1 MKKNTIPRRSAKKA
15 KIKKTEQNFYNAFD
29 KNMLGSEVETQNP
42 FKVLIPINNQISSL
56 YALETAMARKW
67 PLNTKFLLLTVIEC
81 LDVMAGENKPLH
93 TDTLIAEQDEHRQEM
108 ASWLKNVQQYFAEVF
123 PETEANIVFGKIAP
137 KICETAFLWDA
148 NYVLI
153 GSHDLSLVNRITLGS
168 VASKVLLNAPC
179 SVEAVRFR
187 NFKDLDSRNTTK
199 ECEEIREIA
208 EQAPKRIIVG
218 TDFSDEAENAF
229 DWVAKSPWFD
239 NTEIKLITVKQS
251 IRNAPV
257 ASFLAGS
264 KTYISEQKIQ
274 QAIENRLRTRA
285 QEISR
290 KLPKCKLETMILHS
304 DCVYEAILEQAHNWE
319 ADLVVIGA
327 RKSLSTEEEKLVS
340 NAIPLMDRLR
350 CSTIGIKKQNQ
361 KLSNFSWYSDL
372 QTTEGRTGI

>member
-1 MKKNTIPRRSAKKA
+1 MKKNTTQKRSVKNTKKKKA
-15 KIKKTEQNFYNAFD
+15 EQNIYNAFE
-29 KNMLGSEVETQNP
+29 KKMPRPEAETQNP

-56 YALETAMARKW
+56 YSLETAMARKW
-67 PLNTKFLLLTVIEC
+67 PSNTKFLLLTVIEC
-81 LDVMAGENKPLH
+81 LDVGAGENKVFH
-93 TDTLIAEQDEHRQEM
+93 NDTLIAEQDEHRKEM
-108 ASWLKNVQQYFAEVF
+108 AAWLKDVQQYFAEVF
-123 PETEANIVFGKIAP
+123 PETEATIAFGKIAP
-137 KICETAFLWDA
+137 KICETALLWDA
-148 NYVLI
+148 NYILI

-187 NFKDLDSRNTTK
+187 NFKDLDSRDTTK

-208 EQAPKRIIVG
+208 GQAPKKIIVG

-239 NTEIKLITVKQS
+239 NTEIKLITVKRS

-264 KTYISEQKIQ
+264 KTYISEKKIQ

-290 KLPKCKLETMILHS
+290 KLPKCKLETLILHS
-304 DCVYEAILEQAHNWE
+304 DCVYEAILEQARNWE

-327 RKSLSTEEEKLVS
+327 RKSLTTEEEKLVS

-350 CSTIGIKKQNQ
+350 CSTIGIKKQSQ
-361 KLSNFSWYSDL
+361 KLSNFSWYSGL
-372 QTTEGRTGI
+372 QTIEGRTGT